1 MRQQLVLTTQRICCT
16 VDFFLKTIL
25 CNVTRVL
32 VVFQSDLDQYKTAL
46 SDAGCDLSPLN
57 YIKQWK

>member
-16 VDFFLKTIL
+16 VDFFLKNIL
-25 CNVTRVL
+25 CNVTSVL